1 MEVEDVKVQD
11 ILNKKGTEVV
21 TTRDDLTVD
30 MIIHRLRA
38 ENIGAIVVT
47 DADGRIQGIVSERD
61 IVRALSEHGC
71 EVLRMSV
78 RSVMTRPVQT
88 CTPDSKLQDVMATM
102 TMRRFRHVPVVQDN
116 ELVGIVSIGDL
127 VKHRLD
133 ELETETRVLRDYVIG
148 GR

>member
-1 MEVEDVKVQD
+1 MKVRD
-11 ILNKKGTEVV
+11 ILRAKGHDVV
-21 TTRDDLTVD
+21 TTRDDVAVD
-30 MIIHRLRA
+30 TIVRRLRS
-38 ENIGAIVVT
+38 ENIGAVVVT
-47 DADGRIQGIVSERD
+47 DQDGRIEGIISERD

-71 EVLRMSV
+71 EALRLPV
-78 RSVMTRPVQT
+78 RSIMTRPVQT
-88 CTPDSKLQDVMATM
+88 CVPDSKLQDVMATM
-102 TMRRFRHVPVVQDN
+102 TIRRFRHVPVVDGD

>member
-1 MEVEDVKVQD
+1 MRVRD
-11 ILNKKGTEVV
+11 ILRTKGHAVV
-21 TTRDDLTVD
+21 TTRDDVGVD
-30 MIIHRLRA
+30 MIVRRLRS
-38 ENIGAIVVT
+38 ENIGAVVVT
-47 DADGRIQGIVSERD
+47 DQFGRIEGIISERD

-71 EVLRMSV
+71 EALRLPV
-78 RSVMTRPVQT
+78 RSIMTRPVQT
-88 CTPDSKLQDVMATM
+88 CVPDSKLQDVMATM
-102 TMRRFRHVPVVQDN
+102 TIRRFRHVPVVDGD